1 MQPLQL
7 GSHAFRGEAAA
18 TRPGEGPGTGPSRPG
33 IPQRRLGIP
42 DVEGGAAGAAAIGGD
57 SEERRPPILLLLCQL
72 KCLLK
77 MLKW

>member
-7 GSHAFRGEAAA
+7 SHAFRGEAAA
-18 TRPGEGPGTGPSRPG
+18 ARPGEGPGTGPSRLG
-33 IPQRRLGIP
+33 IAQRRLGIQP
-42 DVEGGAAGAAAIGGD
+42 DVEGGAAGAAASGGD
-57 SEERRPPILLLLCQL
+57 FEKRRPPTLLMLCQL